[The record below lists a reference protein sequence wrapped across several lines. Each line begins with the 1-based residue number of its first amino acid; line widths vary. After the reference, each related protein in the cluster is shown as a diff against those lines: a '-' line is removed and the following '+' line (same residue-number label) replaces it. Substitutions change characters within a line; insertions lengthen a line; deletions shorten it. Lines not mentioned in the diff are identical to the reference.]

1 MISIEHLSKS
11 YNKKE
16 VVHIDVLEI
25 PAGQCF
31 GLVGNNG
38 AGKTTLFRLILDLIR
53 ADAGTVCSFGSN
65 VAQSEEW
72 KAFTGSYLDENFL
85 IPFLTADEYFAFV
98 AKAYSITAAEIRTR
112 LGCYKELFNGE
123 ILGQAKY
130 IRDFSL
136 GNKRKIGIIAALM
149 VQPKV
154 LVLDEPFANLDPSSQ
169 LKLRKLLQDI
179 QSTGKTTMLIS
190 SHDLVHITSV
200 CERIVLI
207 EKGFVIKD
215 LGQNEEMLKELSL
228 YFAS

>member
-1 MISIEHLSKS
+1 MIRIEHLCKS
-11 YNKKE
+11 YNNKE
-16 VVHIDVLEI
+16 VLHIDALEI
-25 PAGQCF
+25 PDGQCF

-38 AGKTTLFRLILDLIR
+38 AGKTTLFRCVLDLIR
-53 ADAGTVCSFGSN
+53 PESGTVLSSGSN

-72 KAFTGSYLDENFL
+72 KAYTGSYLDENFL
-85 IPFLTADEYFAFV
+85 IPFLTAEEYFAFV
-98 AKAYSITAAEIRTR
+98 AKAYSITIAEMR
-112 LGCYKELFNGE
+112 LQLDYYKDFFNGE
-123 ILGQAKY
+123 ILGQKKY

-136 GNKRKIGIIAALM
+136 GNKRKIGIVAALI

-179 QSTGKTTMLIS
+179 HAAKTTTMLIS

-200 CERIVLI
+200 CKRIALL
-207 EKGFVIKD
+207 EKGIIIKD
-215 LGQNEEMLKELSL
+215 LGQNEEMLKELAL